1 MNPFTKFTI
10 IFLPLLPLLFSYQ
23 AIRVLQAMLDIVAD
37 EGWLT
42 AAVQIVLLLQMIV
55 QARWINENSLLT
67 LPGTR

>member
-10 IFLPLLPLLFSYQ
+10 IFLPLLFSYQ